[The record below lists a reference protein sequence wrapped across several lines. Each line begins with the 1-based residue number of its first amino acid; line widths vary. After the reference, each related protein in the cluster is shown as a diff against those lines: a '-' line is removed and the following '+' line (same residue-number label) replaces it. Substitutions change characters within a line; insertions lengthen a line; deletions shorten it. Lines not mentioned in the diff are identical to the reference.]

1 MRMRVAKV
9 RICKISLSNGDCI
22 VKNPCGIAK
31 TNNSCPPSCA
41 SPAASKKG
49 SESVRE
55 GEKEREGVSECE
67 FRGATRVIF
76 IW

>member
-9 RICKISLSNGDCI
+9 RIRTISLSNGDRI

-41 SPAASKKG
+41 SPATLKKG

-55 GEKEREGVSECE
+55 RERKRGRKREKE
-67 FRGATRVIF
+67 
-76 IW
+76 

>member
-9 RICKISLSNGDCI
+9 RIRRISLSNGDHI

-31 TNNSCPPSCA
+31 TNNSCPPYCA
-41 SPAASKKG
+41 SPATLKKG

-55 GEKEREGVSECE
+55 RGREREEGRERKSE
-67 FRGATRVIF
+67 
-76 IW
+76 

>member
-9 RICKISLSNGDCI
+9 RIRTISLSNGDRI

-41 SPAASKKG
+41 SPATLKKR

-55 GEKEREGVSECE
+55 RERKRGRKREKE
-67 FRGATRVIF
+67 
-76 IW
+76 

>member
-9 RICKISLSNGDCI
+9 RIRRISLSNGDRI

-41 SPAASKKG
+41 SPATLKKG

-55 GEKEREGVSECE
+55 RERKRGRKREKE
-67 FRGATRVIF
+67 
-76 IW
+76 

>member
-9 RICKISLSNGDCI
+9 RIRRISMSNGDRI

-41 SPAASKKG
+41 SPATLKKG

-55 GEKEREGVSECE
+55 RERKRGRKREKE
-67 FRGATRVIF
+67 
-76 IW
+76 

>member
-9 RICKISLSNGDCI
+9 RIRRISLSNGDRI

-41 SPAASKKG
+41 SPATLKKG

-55 GEKEREGVSECE
+55 RERKEERERVSE
-67 FRGATRVIF
+67 
-76 IW
+76 